1 MSTQSPDGN
10 AADAPHVGAASGRD
24 ANPIAGAMISPGKSA
39 RSFARPTAASSAR
52 SSALPRAIGSANLRQ
67 VYDADSDDDKID
79 ITQIRRSAPSHPSS
93 PLIHAQDSSDSF
105 KPSPPNV
112 TTTRGSVGFQYPAL
126 RQRSDAQRTDNSFT
140 YQTEDGDHGTTS
152 KPARKVTGYVI
163 PKTDV
168 PQGSQPTLAAYEYD
182 ASGEPMLV
190 GEVNEAFIKSST
202 TETGEKLYQLC
213 FYTVHTL
220 HKDLTNLQ
228 ARLTDAQEDLT
239 DERVAKLDSQKQLEE
254 VRSNLHV
261 ANQDL
266 QSKLNSAER
275 RAERHLQR
283 KDEYKTA
290 LNQESIAHNKTKE
303 QLKAYASTVRP
314 SLHGNS
320 HDSASDESDRP
331 AIVRRNRL
339 ATKPGPDAPLP
350 ATTQR
355 RSKQPKPAVFKG
367 PTGTKAPTYQKWKLD
382 IQSWFR
388 AHPYPFADNEGEQL
402 NYIRMKTTGVAWDN
416 ISSGWFVEGEE
427 FHTAQ
432 EAWDIL
438 DACYGHLNTRLDA
451 HNFYENES
459 FMKPGETIT
468 SYLARFKAGV
478 APLK

>member
-1 MSTQSPDGN
+1 ML
-10 AADAPHVGAASGRD
+10 AP
-24 ANPIAGAMISPGKSA
+24 
-39 RSFARPTAASSAR
+39 
-52 SSALPRAIGSANLRQ
+52 
-67 VYDADSDDDKID
+67 
-79 ITQIRRSAPSHPSS
+79 
-93 PLIHAQDSSDSF
+93 
-105 KPSPPNV
+105 
-112 TTTRGSVGFQYPAL
+112 
-126 RQRSDAQRTDNSFT
+126 
-140 YQTEDGDHGTTS
+140 
-152 KPARKVTGYVI
+152 
-163 PKTDV
+163 
-168 PQGSQPTLAAYEYD
+168 
-182 ASGEPMLV
+182 
-190 GEVNEAFIKSST
+190 
-202 TETGEKLYQLC
+202 
-213 FYTVHTL
+213 
-220 HKDLTNLQ
+220 
-228 ARLTDAQEDLT
+228 
-239 DERVAKLDSQKQLEE
+239 
-254 VRSNLHV
+254 
-261 ANQDL
+261 
-266 QSKLNSAER
+266 
-275 RAERHLQR
+275 
-283 KDEYKTA
+283 
-290 LNQESIAHNKTKE
+290 
-303 QLKAYASTVRP
+303 
-314 SLHGNS
+314 
-320 HDSASDESDRP
+320 P

-416 ISSGWFVEGEE
+416 ISSGWFVEEE